1 MILWSSLQILK
12 TILRGNTLCKFCS
25 NYILEVFGD
34 FLIIK
39 VTVASFK
46 IKLENRKSDHSGV
59 IVGVVISKIPDW
71 PEFSKCGGPKVFCHQ
86 NLAMDL
92 PKYKTCNSDLRTS
105 RFSSKFIRGEKI
117 VNSSFFYPSFPDQT
131 FF

>member
-1 MILWSSLQILK
+1 MVFILQILK

-25 NYILEVFGD
+25 NYVLEVFGD

-46 IKLENRKSDHSGV
+46 LKLENRKSDHSGV
-59 IVGVVISKIPDW
+59 IVGVLISKIPDW
-71 PEFSKCGGPKVFCHQ
+71 PEFSKCGGSKVFCHQ

-105 RFSSKFIRGEKI
+105 RFSKSTGEGLRTTL
-117 VNSSFFYPSFPDQT
+117 FFTLLFQT
-131 FF
+131 KLFLIPL